1 MIDKTKIGN
10 KTISSFL
17 TCQRNRSKAYL
28 IKLRGHVG
36 VTQSGSE
43 ARRNDFSKTLR
54 KKVLKIYCKLTKS
67 EFLNDDP
74 KIKIDYLSGPF
85 SRSASVDFG
94 IKSANDGPLLVT
106 DVDMVFNQ
114 GWFQSRWFELVS
126 DWVSIQISNSYWLRE
141 IFINI
146 NLKFFED
153 FLLRCSNIPNKGK
166 TIYFPIVFRQGFLDG
181 RSLFAISKRVKI
193 PWTV

>member
-1 MIDKTKIGN
+1 M
-10 KTISSFL
+10 
-17 TCQRNRSKAYL
+17 

-36 VTQSGSE
+36 VPQSGSE

-54 KKVLKIYCKLTKS
+54 KKVLKIYGKLTKS

-114 GWFQSRWFELVS
+114 G
-126 DWVSIQISNSYWLRE
+126 
-141 IFINI
+141 
-146 NLKFFED
+146 
-153 FLLRCSNIPNKGK
+153 
-166 TIYFPIVFRQGFLDG
+166 
-181 RSLFAISKRVKI
+181 
-193 PWTV
+193 